1 MTSTAK
7 MQTEP
12 QPITACTVSR
22 DVQNFDLLIEDMEDA
37 LGERW
42 GDLSFEDAE
51 IFLGQPDAD
60 GLSFIAIAIDAE
72 DEGNLAKVQRVIS
85 SAKGKDIKVILSR
98 LTQLQDIFLVR
109 LIVPINLILRIQV
122 TLKLKKSYEMN
133 F

>member
-109 LIVPINLILRIQV
+109 LIVPINSI
-122 TLKLKKSYEMN
+122 
-133 F
+133 